1 MEADPQAVPPLRGSA
16 RRYAALT
23 GIFLMGV
30 GQYLLAKID
39 ETAAPSTPL
48 GIWVNEFFH
57 FGLFT
62 IDNVL
67 AGSLLCIL
75 GSILLVTNLDDAR
88 SYPEEAAPDEKP
100 LAFAAF
106 RPEWVIWIL
115 VGSALCAVLLS
126 QLNQMEYHWYFPW
139 FWLGYLAIFL
149 GVAIGWDRRR
159 GVDLS
164 LDLKRQDLIWLT
176 GLLMVGFL
184 IATYR
189 LQGWPDQ
196 LMLDEGVFG
205 STARDVATGI
215 FTLPIFAQGVDGF
228 PILSTFWQA
237 GVMKLFGVNIWGWRF
252 ASVLLGVMSII
263 PLYLLARDMF
273 NRGLAVISCLVLLT
287 TPYFLVY
294 ARLGYT
300 NIQPEFLVALALYLL
315 YLGLRKASNAFLLLA
330 GYIAGLGF
338 YTYFSGRSAFVIA
351 VLFLGLAWLTRRYP
365 FPKMIFTLSLFVLGT
380 ALVVMPHVLYGIR
393 QDTAAMGYRI
403 FLSFFNSVDYGG
415 IYFPLEELYAYAPPF
430 SLGGI
435 VLFYNPKIYLILI
448 LRGIAQ
454 TFLAYQKPGMLWGEH
469 YLACPLAGTYG
480 AFFYFVGLVV
490 ALKHLKQMRYQIL
503 LLWFFT
509 IFTLLSAL
517 NTFPPREDHMVPILP
532 ALSMLTAFGLET
544 LAAVAASLFAWLKKY
559 QRSVLA
565 ALLAVSAV
573 GGLHDYF
580 VLGLREFPPRPE
592 DVMSWAGLHA
602 DDEAFYYV
610 YEVPLRDN
618 FVPWMMFIFR
628 NDVVF
633 GAYPIADFI
642 SSDVISSNVQKKVIF
657 YPPELDSR
665 MTPFLQ
671 AQWGRA
677 LQKKVFLDAYGAP
690 ALMAGMNTPF
700 VFERERALA
709 DTFLDAFRQTPFVI
723 FLAILLLGLGWLTCC
738 PCKIVSHAL

>member
-1 MEADPQAVPPLRGSA
+1 MEAAPQTVSPLRGSK

-23 GIFLMGV
+23 GIFIMGI

-57 FGLFT
+57 FGMFT

-67 AGSLLCIL
+67 AGFLLCIL
-75 GSILLVTNLDDAR
+75 GSVLLVTNLDDAR
-88 SYPEEAAPDEKP
+88 SYPEEAAPDKRP
-100 LAFAAF
+100 LAFASF
-106 RPEWVIWIL
+106 HPEWMIWIL
-115 VGSALCAVLLS
+115 VGSALFAVLLS
-126 QLNQMEYHWYFPW
+126 KLNQMEYRWYFPW

-159 GVDLS
+159 GVNLS

-184 IATYR
+184 ITTYR

-205 STARDVATGI
+205 STARDVAMGT

-237 GVMKLFGVNIWGWRF
+237 GVMKVFGVNIWGWRF
-252 ASVLLGVMSII
+252 ASVLPGVLSII

-273 NRGLAVISCLVLLT
+273 DRRLAVISCLVLLT

-300 NIQPEFLVALALYLL
+300 NIQPEFLVTLALYLL
-315 YLGLRKASNAFLLLA
+315 YLGFRKASNTFLLLA

-351 VLFLGLAWLTRRYP
+351 VLFIGLLWLTRRCP
-365 FPKMIFTLSLFVLGT
+365 FPEMIFTLLLFGLGT
-380 ALVVMPHVLYGIR
+380 ALVVLPYIVYGFH
-393 QDTAAMGYRI
+393 QDAVAMGYRI
-403 FLSFFNSVDYGG
+403 FLSFFSSVDYGG
-415 IYFPLEELYAYAPPF
+415 IYFPPEELFAYAPPA
-430 SLGGI
+430 LMGGTE
-435 VLFYNPKIYLILI
+435 LFYNPKIFLILI
-448 LRGIAQ
+448 LRGIVQ
-454 TFLAYQKPGMLWGEH
+454 TALAYQKPGMLWGEH

-480 AFFYFVGLVV
+480 AFFYFVGLVT
-490 ALKHLKQMRYQIL
+490 ASRYLKQARYQLL
-503 LLWFFT
+503 LLWFFV
-509 IFTLLSAL
+509 IFALLSAL

-532 ALSMLTAFGLET
+532 ALSMLAAFGLEAV
-544 LAAVAASLFAWLKKY
+544 AAVAASLFAWLKKY
-559 QRSVLA
+559 QMSLLA
-565 ALLAVSAV
+565 ALLAVSVV

-642 SSDVISSNVQKKVIF
+642 SNDVISNNVQEKVIF
-657 YPPELDSR
+657 YPPELDSQ

-671 AQWGRA
+671 AQWGDA
-677 LQKKVFLDAYGAP
+677 LQKRIFLDAYGAP
-690 ALMAGMNTPF
+690 ALMAGMNTSF

-723 FLAILLLGLGWLTCC
+723 FLAILLLGFGLAVLL
-738 PCKIVSHAL
+738 PLQKRP

>member
-1 MEADPQAVPPLRGSA
+1 MGSDPQAVSPLRGSA
-16 RRYAALT
+16 HRYAALT
-23 GIFLMGV
+23 GIFIMGI
-30 GQYLLAKID
+30 GQYLLAKVD

-57 FGLFT
+57 FGMFT

-67 AGSLLCIL
+67 VGSLLCIL

-88 SYPEEAAPDEKP
+88 SYPEEAGPDEKP
-100 LAFAAF
+100 FTFASF
-106 RPEWVIWIL
+106 RPAWMIWVL
-115 VGSALCAVLLS
+115 VGSALFVVLLS

-149 GVAIGWDRRR
+149 GVAIRWDLRR

-164 LDLKRQDLIWLT
+164 LGLKRQDWVWLT
-176 GLLMVGFL
+176 GLLVVGFL

-196 LMLDEGVFG
+196 LMLDEGIFG
-205 STARDVATGI
+205 STARDVARGT

-237 GVMKLFGVNIWGWRF
+237 GVMKVFGVNIWGWRF
-252 ASVLLGVMSII
+252 ASVLPGVMSIV
-263 PLYLLARDMF
+263 PVYLLARDMF
-273 NRGLAVISCLVLLT
+273 NRRLAVISCLVLLT

-300 NIQPEFLVALALYLL
+300 NIQPEFLVALAMYLL

-330 GYIAGLGF
+330 GYSAGFGF

-351 VLFLGLAWLTRRYP
+351 VLFLGFAWLTRRYP
-365 FPKMIFTLSLFVLGT
+365 FCKMVYTMSLFGLGT
-380 ALVVMPHVLYGIR
+380 ALVVLPYFLYGIR
-393 QDTAAMGYRI
+393 QDAAAMGYRI
-403 FLSFFNSVDYGG
+403 FLSFFNSVAYGG
-415 IYFPLEELYAYAPPF
+415 IYFPPEELFAYAPPA
-430 SLGGI
+430 LIGGTE
-435 VLFYNPKIYLILI
+435 LFYNPKIFLILI
-448 LRGIAQ
+448 LRGVVQ
-454 TFLAYQKPGMLWGEH
+454 TALAYQKPGMFWGGH

-480 AFFYFVGLVV
+480 AFFYFVGLVTV
-490 ALKHLKQMRYQIL
+490 LRYLKQARYQLL
-503 LLWFFT
+503 LLWFFV
-509 IFTLLSAL
+509 IFAFLSAL

-532 ALSMLTAFGLET
+532 ALSMLTAFGIE
-544 LAAVAASLFAWLKKY
+544 AVAAVVTSLFAWLEKHK
-559 QRSVLA
+559 RSILSI
-565 ALLAVSAV
+565 LLAVSV
-573 GGLHDYF
+573 MGGLHDYF

-610 YEVPLRDN
+610 YEVPVRDN
-618 FVPWMMFIFR
+618 FVPEVMAVRWS
-628 NDVVF
+628 DVVF
-633 GAYPIADFI
+633 GSYHITDFI
-642 SSDVISSNVQKKVIF
+642 ANNMIGGGPLEKVIF
-657 YPPELDSR
+657 YPPELDSQ

-671 AQWGRA
+671 AQWGDA
-677 LQKKVFLDAYGAP
+677 LQKRIFLDAYGAP
-690 ALMAGMNTPF
+690 ALMAGTNTSF

-723 FLAILLLGLGWLTCC
+723 FLAILLLWFGWLACC